1 MGEDI
6 AILAEEEAADN
17 VEFDQDGNIV
27 QQEDQS
33 IEQEIEEDESTE
45 EKKQDD
51 SSTQDAQPEENIEDE
66 STDD

>member
-1 MGEDI
+1 MIEDSALMGEDI

-33 IEQEIEEDESTE
+33 LEEEVGEEILDESF
-45 EKKQDD
+45 
-51 SSTQDAQPEENIEDE
+51 TQETQPEESIED
-66 STDD
+66 